1 MSVLLIVVG
10 VVLGGLVGAAVPEI
24 IERIPEPVDPPADE
38 DTSLDEG
45 AAGATGEVIAEPA
58 PQAES
63 ERESEPEA
71 EAEAEEDPKELYA
84 EMARLPWLRAVGALL
99 GAAMGGL
106 FAAGAPDWSL
116 LWLWPLV
123 PVLVALSIIDAR
135 TRLLPKILVLPAT
148 LFAIVMVVIV
158 GLATGEGD
166 QVVRALLA
174 MVVLRTFYWILWFIH
189 SAGLGFGDVR
199 YSALLGVIL
208 GWVGWGALAV
218 ASMISLLSFVIGP
231 LVVLV
236 VTRDTAVL
244 KRAIAFGPFMTL
256 GAVAGLGWGPQ
267 IAAYIWG

>member
-58 PQAES
+58 PQAVW
-63 ERESEPEA
+63 ERVSEPVA